1 MFAPINHP
9 AMKKVAPVRRSL
21 GVRTVFN
28 ILGPMTNAANAGHC
42 VIGVFEE
49 NLVELMAKSLI
60 AIGNVDHGVVIHGC
74 GLDEISPLGAS
85 TIVEVKN
92 VSPKNKNK
100 KYSIRKYKFDPLTVG
115 VKRCKV
121 TDLKGGDA
129 DDNAK
134 QLRDVLQGRLI
145 HTYILTYIHTY
156 IHIYR
161 SMKIL

>member
-60 AIGNVDHGVVIHGC
+60 AIGNVDHGVVIHG
-74 GLDEISPLGAS
+74 
-85 TIVEVKN
+85 
-92 VSPKNKNK
+92 
-100 KYSIRKYKFDPLTVG
+100 
-115 VKRCKV
+115 
-121 TDLKGGDA
+121 
-129 DDNAK
+129 
-134 QLRDVLQGRLI
+134 
-145 HTYILTYIHTY
+145 
-156 IHIYR
+156 
-161 SMKIL
+161 